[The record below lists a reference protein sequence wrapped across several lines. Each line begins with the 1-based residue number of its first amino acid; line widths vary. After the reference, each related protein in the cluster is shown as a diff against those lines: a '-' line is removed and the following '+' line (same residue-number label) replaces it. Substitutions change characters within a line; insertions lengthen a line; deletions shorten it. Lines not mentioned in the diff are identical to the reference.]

1 MSLKP
6 LTFPY
11 INYKGEFSIRSVEPM
26 SLKFQEKNLYH
37 GEECFILTGYDFE
50 KKDKRGFNFED
61 IVKGTIHHTLKS
73 LGECSTPH
81 KIEGIYLKMFKEKND
96 AS

>member
-1 MSLKP
+1 MNNLKP

-26 SLKFQEKNLYH
+26 SLKFNTKNLYH
-37 GEECFILTGYDFE
+37 GEECFILTAYDFE
-50 KKDKRGFNFED
+50 KKGKREFNFED
-61 IVKGTIHHTLKS
+61 VIKGSIHHTLKA

-81 KIEGIYLKMFKEKND
+81 KIEGIYLEMFKEI
-96 AS
+96 